1 MGKKENGE
9 RKKSRYTMRSLHRDI
24 GFFVIGITIIYGL
37 SGIVLLYRDTDFLK
51 SEKLV
56 ERTLEPN
63 MKVSDLG
70 MALHMREVQVVK
82 EEGDLVYFQNGNYN
96 KATGEIQYR
105 AKELPAF
112 LNKFNQLHKTS
123 SRNIMHYVSVIYALL
138 LLFLAVSSF
147 WMFKSKTSMFKR
159 GLYLT
164 GAGIVLT
171 ILIFY
176 IN

>member
-1 MGKKENGE
+1 MGKRENRE
-9 RKKSRYTMRSLHRDI
+9 RKKIRFNMRSMHRDI

-63 MKVSDLG
+63 MKISDLG
-70 MALHMREVQVVK
+70 MVLHMREFQVIK

-96 KATGEIQYR
+96 KASGEIQYR

-112 LNKFNQLHKTS
+112 LNKFNQFHKTS
-123 SRNIMHYVSVIYALL
+123 SRNIMHYVSMIYALL

-147 WMFKSKTSMFKR
+147 WMFKSKTNMFKR

-171 ILIFY
+171 LLIFF
-176 IN
+176 I